1 MAELRSAS
9 VDLGWVGLAM
19 NEADQGHFLRL
30 LAHLFTS
37 CVLSVHPHPVN
48 SEILTPA
55 NWSAPINLVH
65 GTPHSTCR
73 LVFSNRILNYDL
85 QNALDCTV

>member
-37 CVLSVHPHPVN
+37 
-48 SEILTPA
+48 
-55 NWSAPINLVH
+55 
-65 GTPHSTCR
+65 
-73 LVFSNRILNYDL
+73 
-85 QNALDCTV
+85 